1 MPDSALEPVPVP
13 EPVPRPERALDS
25 YSPPRPRSGSTVD
38 PPEAADPAEA
48 EVRATAPETAD
59 RADTPAAPDTE
70 DRAEAPA
77 APGEP
82 TGGALGIATGTVP
95 GRQLNATAASLLG
108 FLHEGPMTGWDLLV
122 TAQRRIG
129 GFWSLTQSQV
139 YRELAAMARAGLI
152 EAGERGRRDRQP
164 YTITQAGRAAFS
176 AWASREPGHETIRF
190 PLLLSIMFGRHVPAE
205 RLAWYIT
212 DHRRVHA
219 ARLAAYE
226 RQRAELPA
234 GAAET
239 EPYAA
244 ATLDF
249 GLAYERAV
257 LAWLDA
263 LPQAVSGHCARGT

>member
-1 MPDSALEPVPVP
+1 MPDSALEPVPAP
-13 EPVPRPERALDS
+13 EPVPRPETALDS

-38 PPEAADPAEA
+38 PPEATNPAEA
-48 EVRATAPETAD
+48 EARATPPE
-59 RADTPAAPDTE
+59 TE
-70 DRAEAPA
+70 DRAEAPVP
-77 APGEP
+77 PGEP
-82 TGGALGIATGTVP
+82 TGGILGMAAGTAP
-95 GRQLNATAASLLG
+95 GRPLNATAASLLG

-212 DHRRVHA
+212 NHRRVHA

-226 RQRAELPA
+226 RERAELPS